1 MRRAILFDLDGV
13 LIETEW
19 ETFVFYK
26 NYLREHYG
34 IDLPDDGFQYKV
46 GRKSVDFWKNVLSED
61 QRNIVNTE
69 KLTALKRELFNAH
82 PERYIKEVAGGKEL
96 IESVKK
102 MGWKVAL
109 TTQNEERMMQT
120 VLSWL
125 QMSDLF
131 DLKLSLKDIAR
142 KKPDPEIY
150 LKAAKILQAVPRECI
165 VIEDSKDGIMSAK
178 NAGMYCIAIRHPYVP
193 FDSVRKADLSV
204 SAFCEITIEMLA
216 GIQGRIKKTDS

>member
-1 MRRAILFDLDGV
+1 MVQKKAILFDLDGV

-26 NYLREHYG
+26 NYLREHYA
-34 IDLPDDGFQYKV
+34 IDLPDDAFQYKV

-61 QRNIVNTE
+61 QQKVVDTE

-82 PERYIKEVAGGKEL
+82 PERYIKKIAGGKEL

-125 QMSDLF
+125 QISDLF

-150 LKAAKILQAVPRECI
+150 LKAAKILQAVPGECI
-165 VIEDSKDGIMSAK
+165 VIEDSVDGIMAAK
-178 NAGMYCIAIRHPYVP
+178 NAGMYCIAIRHPYASL
-193 FDSVRKADLSV
+193 DSVRNADLSV
-204 SAFCEITIEMLA
+204 SSLQEITIEMLV
-216 GIQGRIKKTDS
+216 GI

>member
-1 MRRAILFDLDGV
+1 M
-13 LIETEW
+13 
-19 ETFVFYK
+19 
-26 NYLREHYG
+26 
-34 IDLPDDGFQYKV
+34 PDDGFQYKV

-82 PERYIKEVAGGKEL
+82 PERYIKKIAGGKEL

-125 QMSDLF
+125 QISDLF

-150 LKAAKILQAVPRECI
+150 LKAAKILQAVPGECI
-165 VIEDSKDGIMSAK
+165 VIEDSVDGIMAAK
-178 NAGMYCIAIRHPYVP
+178 NAGMYC
-193 FDSVRKADLSV
+193 RKLSTKRWKRK
-204 SAFCEITIEMLA
+204 STKSLA
-216 GIQGRIKKTDS
+216 KVALT